1 MGCAGG
7 KVPQGN
13 SSIAFAII
21 LKAPFSVT
29 KGYVAFM
36 IKIPKRLRGNVER
49 QRKICVS
56 EVRGKAF

>member
-29 KGYVAFM
+29 KG
-36 IKIPKRLRGNVER
+36 
-49 QRKICVS
+49 CVCAEWLVGWVPGCPQLPAELTS
-56 EVRGKAF
+56 GFQVGK